1 MPLMRLDKF
10 FASQEILTRKEI
22 RPLLKKGNIKING
35 VLAKAPDQKID
46 TENDVIMLFNQIISY
61 QPYVYLM
68 LNKPQGY
75 VSSTNDK
82 INKTVLDLV
91 PNELFRSGLFPAGR
105 LDKDSTGFVL
115 LTNDGDFSH
124 RILSP
129 KNHVPKIYIVRIDN
143 EISDEN
149 IKNIESGVTLADG
162 YQCRPCE
169 IEMLENSENPLLKV
183 ILHEG
188 KYHEIKRM
196 FGVYDCGVLSLKR
209 IQIGGL
215 KLDENLPEGSVKV
228 ILHNDVESILF
239 NF

>member
-129 KNHVPKIYIVRIDN
+129 KNHVSKIYIVRIDN

-162 YQCRPCE
+162 
-169 IEMLENSENPLLKV
+169 
-183 ILHEG
+183 
-188 KYHEIKRM
+188 
-196 FGVYDCGVLSLKR
+196 
-209 IQIGGL
+209 
-215 KLDENLPEGSVKV
+215 
-228 ILHNDVESILF
+228 
-239 NF
+239 